1 MMPVRNMRSAQG
13 VKKYGRGTNM
23 GKAVFNY
30 YYLSLFK
37 KESFLLTKLKSMCCE
52 VSVYVGINSSLTVL

>member
-1 MMPVRNMRSAQG
+1 MPVRNMRSAQG

-23 GKAVFNY
+23 GKAFFNY

-37 KESFLLTKLKSMCCE
+37 KESFLSTKLQSMCCE
-52 VSVYVGINSSLTVL
+52 VLVYVELNSSLTVL